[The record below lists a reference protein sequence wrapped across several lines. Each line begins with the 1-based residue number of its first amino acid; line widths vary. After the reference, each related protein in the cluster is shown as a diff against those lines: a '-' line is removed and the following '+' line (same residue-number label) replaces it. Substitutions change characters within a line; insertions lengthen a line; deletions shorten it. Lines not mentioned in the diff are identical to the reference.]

1 MKGEEGKGNNGMMK
15 MNKSSFNDKLFRI
28 KLNGLENEG
37 VRMSKWC
44 IWRFFGLF
52 KLYDNNIISNDI
64 IYQKNEDITA
74 DTIFP
79 LDSTHSL
86 IQRNI

>member
-37 VRMSKWC
+37 VRMNK
-44 IWRFFGLF
+44 
-52 KLYDNNIISNDI
+52 
-64 IYQKNEDITA
+64 
-74 DTIFP
+74 
-79 LDSTHSL
+79 
-86 IQRNI
+86 